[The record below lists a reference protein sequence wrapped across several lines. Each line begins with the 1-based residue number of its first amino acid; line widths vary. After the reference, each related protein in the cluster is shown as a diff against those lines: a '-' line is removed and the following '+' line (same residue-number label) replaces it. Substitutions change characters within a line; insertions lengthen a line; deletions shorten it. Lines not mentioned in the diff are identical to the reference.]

1 MKYTQQRGGSKIVG
15 HTSDEYL
22 PVYYILNWAVGP
34 NLTLGPK
41 NETQFG
47 KSEIVYDYIDVLQ
60 EFYVYIST

>member
-34 NLTLGPK
+34 NLTLSPRY
-41 NETQFG
+41 ETQFG
-47 KSEIVYDYIDVLQ
+47 NQIVYDYIDMLY
-60 EFYVYIST
+60 EFYGHISI